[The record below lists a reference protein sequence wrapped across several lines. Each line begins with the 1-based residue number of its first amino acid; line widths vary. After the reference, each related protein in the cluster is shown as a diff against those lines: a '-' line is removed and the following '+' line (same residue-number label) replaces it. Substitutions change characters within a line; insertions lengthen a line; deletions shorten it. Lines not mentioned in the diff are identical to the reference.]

1 MNLTVTV
8 PSILAPAL
16 PTALWGLH
24 YLAPA
29 GHIADILSSGI
40 WDGKFN
46 HTRELDAEQIE
57 TTEAQNPLDVKG
69 GDKPREFSI
78 TVEVNKRATGQ
89 SPLTVYHAWHND
101 LGKSNYFLVG
111 VQPLDSSQYILKSL
125 RLHMERDDFD
135 AHGTAWH
142 ATLTLGFVE
151 NAVLAIVTKKLK
163 EEKDRKG
170 ASKAAKKAK
179 KGSGTDFD
187 LKNFI
192 KSNNL

>member
-1 MNLTVTV
+1 MSLT
-8 PSILAPAL
+8 SILPSSIGAAI
-16 PTALWGLH
+16 PTALWGKRFV
-24 YLAPA
+24 APA

-40 WDGKFN
+40 WDGRFQ
-46 HTRELDAEQIE
+46 HTRELDAEQLE
-57 TTEAQNPLDVKG
+57 STEAQNPLDVKG

-89 SPLTVYHAWHND
+89 SPISVYHEWHRD

-125 RLHMERDDFD
+125 GFHMEASDFD
-135 AHGTAWH
+135 AHGQPWH

-151 NAVLAIVTKKLK
+151 NAILKIVTKKIK

-170 ASKAAKKAK
+170 ASKAAKKSA
-179 KGSGTDFD
+179 GSGTDFD
-187 LKNFI
+187 LKKFI
-192 KSNNL
+192 STNKL